1 MKLVL
6 KKLPDQV
13 AIEVEVAEDATCE
26 DLKRQVQTDHQFD
39 VSWQK
44 VIFAGR
50 IVSDEARLAEQ
61 GIKDGASLVLVVR
74 KPDSAAAAAPAPAAS
89 TPAAAAAPQSAAP
102 VATPAET
109 QPAAAA
115 TPAADAA
122 PVAAASTTPAFTPS
136 DEALSALLG
145 MGFEQEQIVRALR
158 LARNDLQNA
167 CDLLLSGAP
176 LPEPTT
182 PAAAAAAA
190 ASGGAQRTDPQ
201 QEASNLMSDLI
212 QRMGQQNSDPQA
224 QFEWVVQQ
232 PQFQRIRSLLQTR
245 PDLFAALLTQLGGSN
260 PQLHELISQNQAEFL
275 EWLNDEEGGD
285 GDGGDVAVVQTGG
298 GGGGGG
304 GGTAAQLSQRDESS
318 ITRLMEL
325 GFGRDVV
332 RQAYLACGKNEE
344 MAANYLFENS

>member
-26 DLKRQVQTDHQFD
+26 DLKRQIQTDHQFD

-61 GIKDGASLVLVVR
+61 GIKDGASLVLVTAQR
-74 KPDSAAAAAPAPAAS
+74 LLPLPHPRLL
-89 TPAAAAAPQSAAP
+89 PPLPLNQLL
-102 VATPAET
+102 
-109 QPAAAA
+109 
-115 TPAADAA
+115 
-122 PVAAASTTPAFTPS
+122 
-136 DEALSALLG
+136 LSPHLPKHNLLPRPPLLQMLLRLLG

-167 CDLLLSGAP
+167 CDLLLS
-176 LPEPTT
+176 
-182 PAAAAAAA
+182 
-190 ASGGAQRTDPQ
+190 GAQRTDPQ

-285 GDGGDVAVVQTGG
+285 GDGSDIAVVQTGG
-298 GGGGGG
+298 GGGGGA
-304 GGTAAQLSQRDESS
+304 AAQLSQRDESS